1 MIDLSRVMD
10 PAPGSALAAFLTLS
24 AALGARIAPVPAVGL
39 AALIGCT
46 HAAGPNPG
54 SLLAALQKV
63 RTP

>member
-1 MIDLSRVMD
+1 MIDIQAVMN

-24 AALGARIAPVPAVGL
+24 AML
-39 AALIGCT
+39 AALSNE
-46 HAAGPNPG
+46 PKPG

>member
-1 MIDLSRVMD
+1 MIDIQAVMN

-24 AALGARIAPVPAVGL
+24 AALAAVLGNE
-39 AALIGCT
+39 
-46 HAAGPNPG
+46 PKPG

>member
-24 AALGARIAPVPAVGL
+24 AVL
-39 AALIGCT
+39 AALSNE
-46 HAAGPNPG
+46 PKPG
-54 SLLAALQKV
+54 SLLAALQRV